1 VSATAVEATIGLGS
15 NIGDKK
21 DFIDRA
27 VAALVEGP
35 GVRLLVRSGYWR
47 TEPWGFT
54 DQDWFVNACIAVET
68 ELSPRALLERCLAVE
83 AALGRRREVRW
94 GPRVIDLD
102 VLTYGDREIREPG
115 LDVPH
120 PLLLERVF
128 VLAPLAEIRPDLVVR
143 GERLDAALAKLD
155 RTGVERLDW
164 TPPG

>member
-1 VSATAVEATIGLGS
+1 MSAAAVEATIGLGS

-21 DFIDRA
+21 GFIDRA
-27 VAALVEGP
+27 VAALAEGP
-35 GVRLLVRSGYWR
+35 EVRLLARSGYWR

-68 ELSPRALLERCLAVE
+68 VLSPRALLERCLAVE
-83 AALGRRREVRW
+83 AMLGRRREVRW

-155 RTGVERLDW
+155 RRGVERLDW
-164 TPPG
+164 PPPA